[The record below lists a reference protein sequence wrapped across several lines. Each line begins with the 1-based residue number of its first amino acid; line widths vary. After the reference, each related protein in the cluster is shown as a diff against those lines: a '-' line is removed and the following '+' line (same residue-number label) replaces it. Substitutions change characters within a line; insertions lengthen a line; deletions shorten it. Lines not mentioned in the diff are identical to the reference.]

1 MFLAFRAGLFRALAH
16 MMETGRMAADEP
28 EQDFRTPEDAR
39 LTSLNER
46 LNRVQLE
53 VAAKQARA
61 DTERSQQLVRSVGMR
76 VLSVLI
82 GYPLGG
88 GLIGWTLDQW
98 LGTLPW
104 VTLGLMFLGFGL
116 AVREVLR
123 TANQGPTAGPGD

>member
-1 MFLAFRAGLFRALAH
+1 
-16 MMETGRMAADEP
+16 MAADET
-28 EQDFRTPEDAR
+28 EQDFKSPEDPR

-46 LNRVQLE
+46 LNRVQSEEAEKL
-53 VAAKQARA
+53 AKLDER
-61 DTERSQQLVRSVGMR
+61 RSQQLIRSVGMR

-88 GLIGWTLDQW
+88 GLIGWALDQW
-98 LGTLPW
+98 LDTLPW

-123 TANQGPTAGPGD
+123 TANQGPNAGSGD